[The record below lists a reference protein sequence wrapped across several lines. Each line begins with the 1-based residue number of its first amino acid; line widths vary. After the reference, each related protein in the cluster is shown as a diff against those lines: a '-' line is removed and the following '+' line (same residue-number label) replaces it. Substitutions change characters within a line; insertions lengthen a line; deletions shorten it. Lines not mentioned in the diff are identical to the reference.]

1 MTRDQRRWTNQCWG
15 EGVLRLRLQVPGM
28 TCRSSVRAVTAHLR
42 DVPGVTTLTADA
54 GTGEL
59 WVTGE
64 LLEEDLLRE
73 LAGIGFPAA
82 PPGTPSGSP

>member
-1 MTRDQRRWTNQCWG
+1 
-15 EGVLRLRLQVPGM
+15 M

-54 GTGEL
+54 ATGEL

-64 LLEEDLLRE
+64 LLEAELRRE
-73 LAGIGFPAA
+73 LDEDRFPRCS
-82 PPGTPSGSP
+82 T